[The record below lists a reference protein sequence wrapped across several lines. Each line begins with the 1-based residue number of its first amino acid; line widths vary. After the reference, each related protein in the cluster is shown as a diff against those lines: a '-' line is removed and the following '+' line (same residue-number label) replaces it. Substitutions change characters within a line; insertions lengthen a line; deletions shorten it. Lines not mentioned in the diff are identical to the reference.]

1 MSEEIERSIRAKIV
15 DLQIFLRSG
24 KVTEAALLEIDLR
37 LDPVLEIVDP
47 SRKIGDTKCEA

>member
-24 KVTEAALLEIDLR
+24 KVTEAALLEIDAR